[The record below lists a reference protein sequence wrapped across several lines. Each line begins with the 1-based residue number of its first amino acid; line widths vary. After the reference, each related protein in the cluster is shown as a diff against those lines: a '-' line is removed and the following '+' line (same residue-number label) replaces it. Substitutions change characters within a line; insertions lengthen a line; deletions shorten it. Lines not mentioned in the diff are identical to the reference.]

1 MNIINIIREE
11 IESIYSANFPEFGDR
26 LHHLDLDNITEELE
40 SIVEYGEATH
50 EPYPFKFDNV
60 SFNEVNY
67 HFDTEEDEYVV
78 LINLVD
84 RISRKWEVSFGVVG
98 GTPTDILNKGRHFRV
113 MSTIT
118 KIINDFIDKYKP
130 NFILIKPSKN
140 DEYEDLYNRED
151 KRRFNMYMAYVK
163 KNMRPDYFAYEYTPY
178 IVIERKVKIKDDN
191 IVTI

>member
-1 MNIINIIREE
+1 
-11 IESIYSANFPEFGDR
+11 
-26 LHHLDLDNITEELE
+26 
-40 SIVEYGEATH
+40 
-50 EPYPFKFDNV
+50 
-60 SFNEVNY
+60 
-67 HFDTEEDEYVV
+67 
-78 LINLVD
+78 
-84 RISRKWEVSFGVVG
+84 
-98 GTPTDILNKGRHFRV
+98 

>member
-1 MNIINIIREE
+1 MKIELLIKVSGFDMNEDGTFQIQ
-11 IESIYSANFPEFGDR
+11 
-26 LHHLDLDNITEELE
+26 
-40 SIVEYGEATH
+40 
-50 EPYPFKFDNV
+50 NV

-84 RISRKWEVSFGVVG
+84 RISRKWEVSLGVVG

-140 DEYEDLYNRED
+140 DEYEEDVYNFD
-151 KRRFNMYMAYVK
+151 
-163 KNMRPDYFAYEYTPY
+163 
-178 IVIERKVKIKDDN
+178 IESFIDELMQ
-191 IVTI
+191 